1 LYGIVIPDPSIL
13 EMSFAH
19 WLDCPVVFFRQ
30 DASTLLQ
37 NSTFRSTFGLL
48 EINTIQI
55 HCANSQTNAA
65 IYEEKRRRKK
75 KNLLNIGGGVKSFR
89 RTETQCLMSG

>member
-13 EMSFAH
+13 EMSIAH

-30 DASTLLQ
+30 DASPLLQ

-55 HCANSQTNAA
+55 HCASSQTNAA
-65 IYEEKRRRKK
+65 IYEGKKRKK
-75 KNLLNIGGGVKSFR
+75 EEEL
-89 RTETQCLMSG
+89 TEHWGRCEVIPKD